1 MKEISLSP
9 ELTKEIETIYQSMQE
24 GYDQVAGEVE
34 LTCADFPDNC
44 CDSYFLHYTYSEW
57 AYLWQGLR
65 RLEAGQL
72 ERIINRAEEYMARSA
87 EPLAQG
93 RLPHIMCPLLNDNGL
108 CSLYQHRM
116 LVCRMHG
123 IPATL
128 TRPDGQAM
136 RFPGCF
142 RCQEIVK
149 EKYEPETIAP
159 VMNRTRLFRRLAALE
174 SRLLEDRRHL
184 YPRVK
189 KTIAEMIVEGAPTVP
204 APHCERYCE

>member
-1 MKEISLSP
+1 MKEITLSP
-9 ELTKEIETIYQSMQE
+9 QLTTEIEAIYQAMQE
-24 GYDQVAGEVE
+24 GYEQVATEVS
-34 LTCADFPDNC
+34 LTCADCPDNC
-44 CDSYFLHYTYSEW
+44 CDSYFLHHTYSEW

-65 RLEAGQL
+65 QL
-72 ERIINRAEEYMARSA
+72 ESEELARITERSREYVAQCAKS
-87 EPLAQG
+87 LAQG
-93 RLPHIMCPLLNDNGL
+93 TAPQIMCPLLNDKGL

-128 TRPDGQAM
+128 TRPDGHAM

-149 EKYEPETIAP
+149 EKYTPASDAP
-159 VMNRTRLFRRLAALE
+159 AMNRTRLFRQLATLE

-189 KTIAEMIVEGAPTVP
+189 KTIAEMIVEGPPTIP
-204 APHCERYCE
+204 IPHCEK